1 MAKRS
6 FMRWRVVF
14 ALLALA
20 ASPALGHI
28 GSPDVYFDGFA
39 GRYHLLVTVRPPAVI
54 PGIAEIE
61 IRCLDGDVREL
72 RIVPLRINGPGAD
85 LAPTPDLAQGSPA
98 DPQFFTGRLW
108 IMARGSWK
116 IRIQADG
123 AAGPAELSVPVPAVA
138 VSTLP
143 MQRALGTLLG
153 ALGLLLAVSLV
164 CIVGAGAREATLEPG
179 EPPASVARRKA
190 RIPMVVALVLV
201 AGFVYVG
208 DVWWK
213 SSAAGVAKQDYKPPR
228 VEAALQ
234 PGGSLLLHLSDPNGK
249 GWSESVML
257 DDLIPDHGHL
267 MHLFLIRMPAMDS
280 FWHLHPAQT
289 ATGVFS
295 DALPNIPAGHYE
307 IFADVVHATGF
318 PETFV
323 GQIDLPEVAGQPLA
337 GDDSGGAAPTLALGA
352 AAGNGDASQ
361 TAFSLADGTRI
372 LWLRDSAP
380 LRARQ
385 TAWLRFRVE
394 GADGRPAGD
403 LEPYMGMAGHMEIVG
418 ADLSVFAHIHPAGSV
433 SMAALDLA
441 QGGAPSAAGPSAD
454 SAAQPGMMM
463 QMDSSRVAPEVSF
476 PYGFPKAGQY
486 RMFVQVKRAGRV
498 ETGVFDVR
506 IEN

>member
-1 MAKRS
+1 
-6 FMRWRVVF
+6 MRWRVLF
-14 ALLALA
+14 ALLVLA

-28 GSPDVYFDGFA
+28 GSPDVYFDGYA

-54 PGIAEIE
+54 PGIAGIE

-85 LAPTPDLAQGSPA
+85 LAPAPDLAQRSPA
-98 DPQFFTGRLW
+98 DARFFTGRLW

-123 AAGPAELSVPVPAVA
+123 AAGQAELSVPVPAVA

-143 MQRALGTLLG
+143 MQRALGALLG

-179 EPPASVARRKA
+179 QPPAPAARRKA
-190 RIPMVVALVLV
+190 RIPMVVALALV
-201 AGFVYVG
+201 AGLLYVG

-213 SSAAGVAKQDYKPPR
+213 ASAAAVAKQDYRLPR

-234 PGGSLLLHLSDPNGK
+234 PGDSLLLHLSDPNGK
-249 GWSESVML
+249 GWSEPVKL

-267 MHLFLIRMPAMDS
+267 MHLFLIRTPAMDS
-280 FWHLHPAQT
+280 FWHLHPVQT

-295 DALPNIPAGHYE
+295 DALPPLPAGHYE
-307 IFADVVHATGF
+307 ILADVVHATGF

-323 GQIDLPEVAGQPLA
+323 GRIDLPEVAGQPLS
-337 GDDSGGAAPTLALGA
+337 GDDSGGAAPPL
-352 AAGNGDASQ
+352 AAGNGNASQ
-361 TAFSLADGTRI
+361 SAVSLPDGTRI

-394 GADGRPAGD
+394 GTDGQPAGD

-418 ADLSVFAHIHPAGSV
+418 ADLNVFAHIHPAGSV
-433 SMAALDLA
+433 SMAALELV

>member
-1 MAKRS
+1 
-6 FMRWRVVF
+6 MRWRAFF
-14 ALLALA
+14 ALLVLA

-28 GSPDVYFDGFA
+28 GSPDVYFDGYA

-85 LAPTPDLAQGSPA
+85 LAPTPDLAQRSPA

-123 AAGPAELSVPVPAVA
+123 GAGQAELSVPVPAVA

-143 MQRALGTLLG
+143 MQKTLGTLLG

-179 EPPASVARRKA
+179 QPPASVARRKA
-190 RIPMVVALVLV
+190 RVPMIVALALV
-201 AGFVYVG
+201 AGLLYVG
-208 DVWWK
+208 GVWWK
-213 SSAAGVAKQDYKPPR
+213 SSAADVAKQGYKLPR

-249 GWSESVML
+249 SWSESIEL

-280 FWHLHPAQT
+280 FWHLHPVQT

-295 DALPNIPAGHYE
+295 HALPSIPAGHYE

-323 GQIDLPEVAGQPLA
+323 GRIDLPEVAGQPLS
-337 GDDSGGAAPTLALGA
+337 GDDSGGAAPPL
-352 AAGNGDASQ
+352 AAGNAEQ
-361 TAFSLADGTRI
+361 IAVSLPDGTRI

-380 LRARQ
+380 LRVRQ

-394 GADGRPAGD
+394 GADSQPAGD
-403 LEPYMGMAGHMEIVG
+403 LEPYMGMAGHMEIVD

-433 SMAALDLA
+433 SMAALELA

-463 QMDSSRVAPEVSF
+463 RMDSSSVAPEVSF

-486 RMFVQVKRAGRV
+486 RLFVQVKRAGRV
-498 ETGVFDVR
+498 ETGVFDVH